1 MSARIRPL
9 SSSHRPVFLLN
20 SRLNLFSAAHVS
32 GLPLSRSYGV
42 ILPSSLTSVLP
53 FVLGF
58 SPRLPVSVCGT
69 GALYS
74 LAVFLASVKSRTS
87 LLTFGRHHTPAL
99 GCVLHYNPASVLTP
113 ALPSTGFRYPSVS
126 LLRSNIFR
134 RYWNLYQLSITYD
147 FTSSA

>member
-1 MSARIRPL
+1 M
-9 SSSHRPVFLLN
+9 FLLN
-20 SRLNLFSAAHVS
+20 SRLGLFSAAASLQH
-32 GLPLSRSYGV
+32 PFSRSYGV

-74 LAVFLASVKSRTS
+74 LAVFLASVKSWAS
-87 LLTFGRHHTPAL
+87 LLFFGRHHTSELQRGLPYAT
-99 GCVLHYNPASVLTP
+99 PFVLTP
-113 ALPSTGFRYPSVS
+113 ALPSTGSHYPSVS
-126 LLRSNIFR
+126 LLRSCILR